1 MLKLSAICAFCA
13 RLHITGVESPRLP
26 CQRAP
31 VRFCHCEV
39 HGEIRELEEK
49 MLVFY
54 SDKWLRDAANAL
66 NDFLESP
73 TAVYGHPSSS
83 SACSLGSHRLWLQP
97 SPWLCKPWILTRI
110 NNGFQ
115 FPGWCCWIQNLVP
128 KFDTDTE
135 PHRLESGIVDMIGL
149 DLKAVM
155 ISLPIEN
162 SAGSPTETII
172 CLK

>member
-13 RLHITGVESPRLP
+13 LLHITGVESPRLP

-31 VRFCHCEV
+31 VRVCHCEV

-49 MLVFY
+49 ILVFY

-83 SACSLGSHRLWLQP
+83 SACSLGSHHLR
-97 SPWLCKPWILTRI
+97 SPLLAAASLT
-110 NNGFQ
+110 
-115 FPGWCCWIQNLVP
+115 VP
-128 KFDTDTE
+128 T
-135 PHRLESGIVDMIGL
+135 P
-149 DLKAVM
+149 A
-155 ISLPIEN
+155 LPMTVQALN
-162 SAGSPTETII
+162 TYTY
-172 CLK
+172 